1 VHRKFT
7 RFKEFL
13 FSVHEAN
20 TYHMSDNLLKNSQR
34 TLSALL
40 ANTPI
45 ILAPQSGATCVS
57 PHQLEED
64 EEFDPRSALLVL
76 IRSAKSK

>member
-20 TYHMSDNLLKNSQR
+20 TYHMSDNLLENSQR

-45 ILAPQSGATCVS
+45 ILATKHSATCVS